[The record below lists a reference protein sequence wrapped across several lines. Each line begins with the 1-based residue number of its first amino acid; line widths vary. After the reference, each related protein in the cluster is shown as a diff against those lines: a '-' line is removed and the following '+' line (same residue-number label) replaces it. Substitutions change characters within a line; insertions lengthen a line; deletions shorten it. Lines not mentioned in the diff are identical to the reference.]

1 MAGNGTMPG
10 LYSTERLE
18 PRRLLADFTLITH
31 GFEFGASADVSW
43 MDTMAN
49 AIAQKE
55 QGASIYT
62 LSVSSSL
69 STSVSTRVSNSASG
83 NVIVELNWTAAANYT
98 STHIATQSVAPVV
111 LPYITGAGMFPGV
124 SGPLAELPI
133 HLIGHSRGA
142 SLVAYLAELLGQ
154 QGVEVDQLTTLD
166 PHPLTS
172 ADPLNSPPVL
182 DAPVVVYDNVAFA
195 DNYYETDYRV
205 LIWPI
210 QGQPVTGAVN
220 TDLTSVDPSISHSAV
235 HTYYYG
241 TIARNATDDG
251 DGGTINTA
259 WYAGKRAMSGFDYS
273 LIDGG
278 DRSNVSAGL
287 SSLAGGSATRTHVA
301 LTTSNPWTN
310 IGSVS
315 ISGDSAGAIA
325 NGQGI
330 NLNYRYQDSDGGSS
344 VSFYLD
350 SDVNPYDGHSLSL
363 GNDSNLPLTGATPNS
378 LSRAIA
384 TTWNTS
390 GLASGIYHLYAAIN
404 DVAGTRYS
412 YMTQPLYVS
421 SSGAEIVTRQWT
433 GDVSGDWSNDSNW
446 TPGGVPAST
455 DRASIQLPVGGSIT
469 MAGSN
474 AVEIELLSGTVNWS
488 GGSPLSGAFDIAAGS
503 LLNIAGNATVTS
515 SGALNNGGTI
525 KISSGTL
532 TIAGSLNT
540 AQGVLDLSNNELL
553 VNAALSTIQNYLVTG
568 HLVTSATGGVLGYRD
583 LGGGQIEV
591 RFTLLGDTDLDLTVN
606 VADLANLAGNFGKT
620 AGGTWVQGDLDYNGT
635 VNVADL
641 ADLAGNFGNSLGG
654 AASAQA
660 VSAAFSSTNTI
671 ADRVGLFSAMF
682 GIQPLAPLDP
692 VEVEISALLAASASQ
707 GHTSQVL
714 ANRRS
719 GC

>member
-1 MAGNGTMPG
+1 MAANGMIPG
-10 LYSTERLE
+10 LYTTERLE

-62 LSVSSSL
+62 LSISSSL
-69 STSVSTRVSNSASG
+69 SASVSTRVANSASG

-111 LPYITGAGMFPGV
+111 LPYITGAGMFPGM
-124 SGPLAELPI
+124 SQPLAELPI
-133 HLIGHSRGA
+133 QLIGHSRGA

-154 QGVEVDQLTTLD
+154 QGIEVDQLTTLD

-172 ADPLNSPPVL
+172 ADPLNSPVVT

-205 LIWPI
+205 LFWPI

-220 TDLTSVDPSISHSAV
+220 TNLTSVDPSITHSAV

-259 WYAGKRAMSGFDYS
+259 WYAGRRATLGFDYS
-273 LIDGG
+273 LVDGG
-278 DRSNVSAGL
+278 DRSNVSTGL

-301 LTTSNPWTN
+301 LTTSNYWTN
-310 IGSVS
+310 IGTPS
-315 ISGDSAGAIA
+315 ISGDSAGAIV
-325 NGQGI
+325 NGQSI
-330 NLNYRYQDSDGGSS
+330 NLNYRYQDINGGAT

-350 SDVNPYDGHSLSL
+350 SDSNPYDGHSLSF
-363 GNDSNLPLTGATPNS
+363 GTDSNVPLTGATPNS
-378 LSRAIA
+378 LSRALS

-390 GLASGIYHLYAAIN
+390 GLAGGIYHLYAAIN
-404 DVAGTRYS
+404 DVTGTRYS
-412 YMTQPLYVS
+412 YMTQPLYLS
-421 SSGAEIVTRQWT
+421 STGAAIITRQWT

-455 DRASIQLPVGGSIT
+455 DRASIQLPSGGSIAT
-469 MAGSN
+469 AGSN

-488 GGSPLSGAFDIAAGS
+488 GVSPLSGALDLAAGS
-503 LLNIAGNATVTS
+503 VLNILGNATLTS
-515 SGALNNGGTI
+515 SGALDNAGTI
-525 KISSGTL
+525 KIGSGTFSIL
-532 TIAGSLNT
+532 GSLNT
-540 AQGVLDLSNNELL
+540 AQGLLDVSNNELL
-553 VNAALSTIQNYLVTG
+553 VNAVLSTIQNYLITG
-568 HLVTSATGGVLGYRD
+568 HLVTSAPGGVVGYRD
-583 LGGGQIEV
+583 LGNGQIEV
-591 RFTLLGDTDLDLTVN
+591 RYTLLGDTDLDQTVN

-620 AGGTWVQGDLDYNGT
+620 TGATWVQGDLDYNGT

-654 AASAQA
+654 AASSSIDASAAAGRA
-660 VSAAFSSTNTI
+660 VSGAFRSTNKI
-671 ADRVGLFSAMF
+671 GDQIGLLSTM
-682 GIQPLAPLDP
+682 IESQPPAPLDMGVP
-692 VEVEISALLAASASQ
+692 LEVEISALLAAGA
-707 GHTSQVL
+707 
-714 ANRRS
+714 R
-719 GC
+719 